1 MIFLPFWYCFVLCY
15 DFNTFWA
22 FLVVIKGLSRNIDLR
37 KYNILT
43 KSFAIEFVLRLNIK
57 KKSKLRLKFTKIC
70 NQLPPMLYTQ
80 LHRYCTQHWIMLV
93 HLPVHRNVIL
103 VVSVSLTIDRVRSV
117 R

>member
-43 KSFAIEFVLRLNIK
+43 KSFAIEFVLQLYNLLDATFNGMRNGISNLDEAVV
-57 KKSKLRLKFTKIC
+57 KIIST
-70 NQLPPMLYTQ
+70 L
-80 LHRYCTQHWIMLV
+80 
-93 HLPVHRNVIL
+93 
-103 VVSVSLTIDRVRSV
+103 
-117 R
+117 